1 MKFVLRQSNLIS
13 ADLIYSVILLDTQ
26 SKPELVFG
34 FNFLIT
40 FKIEVSETEENRKI
54 ESHLFR

>member
-1 MKFVLRQSNLIS
+1 MGAIRFKS
-13 ADLIYSVILLDTQ
+13 LLDTQ
-26 SKPELVFG
+26 STPELVFG

-40 FKIEVSETEENRKI
+40 FRIEVSETEENRKI